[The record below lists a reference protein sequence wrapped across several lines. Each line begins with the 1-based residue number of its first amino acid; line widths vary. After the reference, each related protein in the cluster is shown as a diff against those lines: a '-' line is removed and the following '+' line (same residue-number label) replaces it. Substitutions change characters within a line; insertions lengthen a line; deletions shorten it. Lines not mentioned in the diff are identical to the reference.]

1 MVPDNY
7 KVYIKYHANL
17 ASIKSKRI
25 KIFAYTVC
33 LNKCK
38 EVLYKI

>member
-25 KIFAYTVC
+25 KILAYTFC
-33 LNKCK
+33 LNKYK